1 MSYGILILRVVLGS
15 IMAAHGSQKLF
26 GWFGG
31 GGPNG
36 TANSF
41 AQLGYRPA
49 LLLAV
54 GAGTAELG
62 GGVLIAFGLLTP
74 LAAAAIAIVM
84 LNAIVAVHW
93 RNGFFTANGGYEF
106 NLLVLTAAVATA
118 AMGPGRFSLD
128 NLYGWADNISGLW
141 WGVGVAGV
149 AVVVSAL
156 TLTVGRGAWMRRGR
170 REDVRPAS
178 PGTAAR

>member
-1 MSYGILILRVVLGS
+1 MSYGILILRVVLGA

-31 GGPNG
+31 SGPRG

-41 AQLGYRPA
+41 AQLGYRSP
-49 LLLAV
+49 LLLAL
-54 GAGTAELG
+54 GAGLAELG
-62 GGVLIAFGLLTP
+62 GGLLIALGLLTP

-84 LNAIVAVHW
+84 LNAIVTVHW
-93 RNGFFTANGGYEF
+93 RNGFFTAAGGYEF
-106 NLLVLTAAVATA
+106 NLLVFTAAVATA
-118 AMGPGRFSLD
+118 ATGPGRFSLD

-149 AVVVSAL
+149 AVIVSAL
-156 TLTVGRGAWMRRGR
+156 TLTVGRGAWMGRDR
-170 REDVRPAS
+170 REGARPAS